1 MKIQKPE
8 KSILIFA
15 WNKKLKKG
23 KERPPSPLLK
33 TKFKF

>member
-15 WNKKLKKG
+15 WNKKLKG
-23 KERPPSPLLK
+23 KERPPSPFLK